1 MRKFLAGLTL
11 LLTSVL
17 AAAPPS
23 SAHEGQGTI
32 EVSSSMPAGDFT
44 LRYQLQVTYV
54 ADGHGSPD
62 ATVTATVVDPSGART
77 PVPFTNGGEDGIYEG
92 AVTYPAAGNW
102 TVRFTSLRPTAT
114 LERLE
119 EVAAPAPAPTTTSVA
134 ASTTTAATTS
144 DATDEGPADRGPA
157 EGKSPLAIYLAGVV
171 VAVAIGAA
179 LLLARRGSSGPT

>member
-77 PVPFTNGGEDGIYEG
+77 PVPFTKGGEDGIYEG

-119 EVAAPAPAPTTTSVA
+119 EVAAPAPTTTSVA

>member
-1 MRKFLAGLTL
+1 MRKFLAALTTL

-17 AAAPPS
+17 VAAPPS

-32 EVSSSMPAGDFT
+32 EVSSSTPAGDFT
-44 LRYQLQVTYV
+44 LRYQLKVTYV
-54 ADGHGSPD
+54 TDGHGSPD

-77 PVPFTNGGEDGIYEG
+77 PVPFTKGGEDGIYEG

-119 EVAAPAPAPTTTSVA
+119 EVAAPAPASVA

-144 DATDEGPADRGPA
+144 DTTDEGPADRGPA
-157 EGKSPLAIYLAGVV
+157 EGKSPLPIYLAGVI
-171 VAVAIGAA
+171 VAVGIGAA
-179 LLLARRGSSGPT
+179 LLFARRRSSGPT